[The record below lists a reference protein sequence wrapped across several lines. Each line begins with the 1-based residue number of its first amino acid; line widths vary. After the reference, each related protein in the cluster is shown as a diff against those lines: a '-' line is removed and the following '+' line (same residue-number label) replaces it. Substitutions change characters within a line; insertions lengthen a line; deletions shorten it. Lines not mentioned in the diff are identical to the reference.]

1 MQSIDVIDS
10 HTGGE
15 PTRLIVSGGPDLGRG
30 PLHERVIR
38 FREEFDHVRRAVT
51 LEPRGSDVLVGGLL
65 CEPHDV
71 SCDVGVIFFNNV
83 DYLGMC
89 GHGAIGLISSL
100 EYQGKI
106 GPGVHAIDT
115 PVGKVTAELA
125 PSGLVSV
132 ANVKSFRHAA
142 AVTVDVPGLGSFT
155 GDVAYGGNW
164 FFLVTSLPEGLE
176 LPKLRVHDH
185 ARWTDMGVRLR
196 AALAANGITG
206 DSGAYIDHVEF
217 FGPPEDPAHDSR
229 NFVLCPGGAFDRSPC
244 GTGTSAKLACLAAD
258 GKLAPGAL
266 WAQESIIGSVF
277 SCSYQEGSEPGTIL
291 PTIAGTAFV
300 SATASLVID
309 PRDPFRHGFAAAG
322 TGATE

>member
-30 PLHERVIR
+30 PLHERVRR
-38 FREEFDHVRRAVT
+38 FRDEFDHVRRAVT

-65 CEPHDV
+65 CEPHDE
-71 SCDVGVIFFNNV
+71 SCGLGVIFFNNV
-83 DYLGMC
+83 DFLGMC

-100 EYQGKI
+100 EYLGKI
-106 GPGVHAIDT
+106 EPGIHSIDT

-125 PSGLVSV
+125 PSGLVSI

-142 AVTVDVPGLGSFT
+142 DVSVDVPGLGTFQ
-155 GDVAYGGNW
+155 GDIAYGGNW
-164 FFLVTSLPEGLE
+164 FFLVKSYPVKFNVPRLQVQE
-176 LPKLRVHDH
+176 HS
-185 ARWTDMGVRLR
+185 RWTKIGIQLR
-196 AALAANGITG
+196 AALQSSGHTG
-206 DSGAYIDHVEF
+206 SNGAYIDHVEF
-217 FGPPEDPAHDSR
+217 FGEPKDPAHDSR

-258 GKLAPGAL
+258 GTLAPGQI

-277 SCSYQEGSEPGTIL
+277 LCSFQEGPEPGTIQ

-300 SATASLVID
+300 SATASLVMD
-309 PRDPFRHGFAAAG
+309 PRDPFRHGFTASG
-322 TGATE
+322 PITFS